1 MAKKMLVIGDVAI
14 EMLMKLKRL
23 PTLGEVC
30 DEDKYLFLPGGPAGN
45 AALAANYFGASAFLC
60 GRVGKDGN
68 ASRLTQFFSDNGVNV
83 DAVFTDEESQTGM
96 IVSFCES
103 GYAEPRTLRYRGA
116 SAKVTTDDVDAAIA
130 ASPDAVFVSAET
142 DGYIAIHTLEKCDTF
157 GIPTFV
163 DLSEE
168 SLLRAVSVKGASV
181 KVLFT
186 TDDTAES
193 VTSMPVRDVETALKC
208 CLTIAQKISSEI
220 YVIRMK
226 NRGLFLYDG
235 RTYGIIFVTDATD
248 KAITLGYVNVE
259 SVVLATEYLL
269 HEDAKDAC
277 GAAAVADLLAREGK
291 GFRIPTR
298 EQVLAYI
305 QKNELPFFL

>member
-1 MAKKMLVIGDVAI
+1 MAKKLLVIGDVAI

-45 AALAANYFGASAFLC
+45 AALAATYFGADAFLC
-60 GRVGKDGN
+60 ARVGKDGN
-68 ASRLTQFFSDNGVNV
+68 ASRLTQFFSDNGINV
-83 DAVFTDEESQTGM
+83 DAVAVDEEAQTGM
-96 IVSFCES
+96 VVSFCES

-116 SAKVTTDDVDAAIA
+116 SAKMAAEDVDKAIGA
-130 ASPDAVFVSAET
+130 KPDAVYLSAET

-157 GIPTFV
+157 GIPVFA

-168 SLLRAVSVKGASV
+168 SLLRAVSVKGANV
-181 KVLFT
+181 KALFT
-186 TDDTAES
+186 TDDTAEQF
-193 VTSMPVRDVETALKC
+193 TSMPVRDVETALKC
-208 CLTIAQKISSEI
+208 CLTIAQKITAEI

-235 RTYGIIFVTDATD
+235 RTYSIIFVTDALD
-248 KAITLGYVNVE
+248 KAVTLGYVNVE
-259 SVVLATEYLL
+259 SAVLAAEYLFR
-269 HEDAKDAC
+269 EDAKTAC
-277 GAAAVADLLAREGK
+277 GCAAVADLLAREGK

-298 EQVLAYI
+298 EQVAAYI
-305 QKNELPFFL
+305 QKNELPFSL

>member
-1 MAKKMLVIGDVAI
+1 MAKKLLVMGDVAI

-30 DEDKYLFLPGGPAGN
+30 DEEKYLFLPGGPAGN
-45 AALAANYFGASAFLC
+45 AALAATYFGADAFLC
-60 GRVGKDGN
+60 ARVGKDGN

-83 DAVFTDEESQTGM
+83 DAVFADDEAQTGM

-116 SAKVTTDDVDAAIA
+116 SAKVATEDVDAAIVA
-130 ASPDAVFVSAET
+130 GPDAVYISAET
-142 DGYIAIHTLEKCDTF
+142 DGYIAIYTIEKCDTY
-157 GIPTFV
+157 GIPVFV

-168 SLLRAVSVKGASV
+168 SLLRSVSVKGASV
-181 KVLFT
+181 KAVFT
-186 TDDTAES
+186 TDDTAEQF
-193 VTSMPVRDVETALKC
+193 TSMPVRDVETALKC
-208 CLTIAQKISSEI
+208 CLTIAQKITAEI

-235 RTYGIIFVTDATD
+235 RTYSIIFVTDSAD
-248 KAITLGYVNVE
+248 KAISLGYVNVE
-259 SVVLATEYLL
+259 SAVLAAEYFLR
-269 HEDAKDAC
+269 EDAKTAC
-277 GAAAVADLLAREGK
+277 GCAAVADILAREAK

-298 EQVLAYI
+298 EQVVAYI
-305 QKNELPFFL
+305 QKNELPFSL